1 MTAQELLDTMHERG
15 AIFAEPCSSGD
26 INLLNIN
33 LQKIRAATI
42 PGYMLELYSICGGI
56 NLGSGYIFGPRE
68 IERTIKYPIPNIL
81 QINQDLTNI
90 QLLRGKTV
98 FGRNDLFWFTF
109 DAFGKCEM
117 RDNLNLSVLRKYENP
132 YRAMFECLVGGK
144 I

>member
-1 MTAQELLDTMHERG
+1 MTAQELLDTMHDRG

-33 LQKIRAATI
+33 LQKIRAATLPKYI
-42 PGYMLELYSICGGI
+42 TEFYTTCGGI
-56 NLGSGYIFGPRE
+56 NLRSGYIFGPRE
-68 IERTIKYPIPNIL
+68 VNRTIKYPIPSIL

-90 QLLRGKTV
+90 PSLRGKTV
-98 FGRNDLFWFTF
+98 FGKNDLFWFVF

-117 RDNLNLSVLRKYENP
+117 LDNLNLGTLRKYEDP